1 MESDLYDWNPGARML
16 LLVLALGTRTSLEA
30 HFPEDCPFTKEECIG
45 WCDQAQWRLML
56 RVGKSECQ
64 IHKDILMFE
73 KGGVIEIRRWRDSNK
88 CNHDMYKINVDVVNQ
103 HQRPKQKPDVERPP
117 RYKTKNS
124 NRGRFTSENQPN
136 RVDAKELLGAEEVMD
151 EVEEL

>member
-1 MESDLYDWNPGARML
+1 
-16 LLVLALGTRTSLEA
+16 
-30 HFPEDCPFTKEECIG
+30 
-45 WCDQAQWRLML
+45 
-56 RVGKSECQ
+56 
-64 IHKDILMFE
+64 
-73 KGGVIEIRRWRDSNK
+73 
-88 CNHDMYKINVDVVNQ
+88 MYQINVNVVNQ

-117 RYKTKNS
+117 RYKAKNS